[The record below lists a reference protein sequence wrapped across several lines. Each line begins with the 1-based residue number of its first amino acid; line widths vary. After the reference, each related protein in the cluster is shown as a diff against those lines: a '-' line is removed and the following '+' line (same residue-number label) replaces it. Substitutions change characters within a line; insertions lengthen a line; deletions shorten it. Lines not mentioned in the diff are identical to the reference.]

1 MDEDIELSSKISNER
16 SERLLNKNNSN
27 GEEKKKIIE
36 NILSQDSKIKRLTGK
51 KTYFD
56 LSNINDS

>member
-27 GEEKKKIIE
+27 GDEKKKIIE

-51 KTYFD
+51 IHILIYQ
-56 LSNINDS
+56 I